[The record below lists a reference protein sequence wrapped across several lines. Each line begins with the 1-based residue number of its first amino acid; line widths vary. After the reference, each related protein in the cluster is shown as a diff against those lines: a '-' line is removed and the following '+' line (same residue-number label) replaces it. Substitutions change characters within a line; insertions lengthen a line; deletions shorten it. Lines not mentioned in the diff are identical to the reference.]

1 MIKGDVNLDGVVN
14 NEDLIL
20 LQRAIAG
27 MFKLSE
33 EAMRAADMDNSGGK
47 PTMRDV
53 IKLQELL
60 RKKVPGDVNGDGIVD
75 ERDVK
80 KLQEAIAEIIKL
92 DSRCFENAD
101 INEDGKLNMLDVI
114 TLQKLIAGIIDGYKA
129 NQPKRNKITIQL
141 GEFEKGEYLSWF
153 ATTQAANEVT
163 VTLKDSK
170 KTYFSAKKKSIN
182 IAPPL
187 AVGNAD
193 YVGSNLVLEI
203 SIPQS
208 DEIRPLPSMN
218 TIISDTGKVLG
229 HSFTCC
235 GEDWT
240 DNDYNDFYINIVGW
254 KSKN

>member
-14 NEDLIL
+14 KLDESL
-20 LQRAIAG
+20 LMKIVAEKFIPECEEKRAG
-27 MFKLSE
+27 
-33 EAMRAADMDNSGGK
+33 DMDNDGK
-47 PTMRDV
+47 ITMRDV
-53 IKLQELL
+53 VDLQQLL
-60 RKKVPGDVNGDGIVD
+60 DRMLPGDVNGDGIVD
-75 ERDVK
+75 AK
-80 KLQEAIAEIIKL
+80 
-92 DSRCFENAD
+92 
-101 INEDGKLNMLDVI
+101 DGI
-114 TLQKLIAGIIDGYKA
+114 TLKKEILKLLRLDKYAGDTSQDVCVKDVVLIQKLIDGIIASYIA
-129 NQPKRNKITIQL
+129 QQPKRNKITIKL

-170 KTYFSAKKKSIN
+170 KTYFSAKKESIN

-208 DEIRPLPSMN
+208 DEIRPIPSMS

-254 KSKN
+254 KSKK